1 MIPLLP
7 KFFLHSNEPT
17 FYDGDAATMLEL
29 ASRLHGK
36 TNEVIEEFNTLEKN
50 TSDHLENQ
58 DKTIDDRL
66 SAQDNN
72 IHKMLNE
79 TMPNEVE
86 AEFKQNLDNGTFEE
100 MVDTYAGELTS
111 RVDNLLGSVKEGS
124 TSLDAEVIDLRLDVS
139 GKVHT
144 TAGEAV
150 RESVKVKA
158 DTTELNRFFD
168 LDVMRGQ
175 YVNQYPHGDLV
186 AQYTGG
192 TYQNVIGET
201 FPLNRGTYTAFISGM
216 RGFRGYVEK
225 VGGLTDGHVRYLVF
239 DNPGI
244 YVFTLAED
252 VPDMEIRLMVAGAD
266 EKEPGMYGLY
276 GITIVNGDYT
286 LDKLLPDYVTGVD
299 QAITCKRDIKMGK
312 NLFNKNS
319 KFNVKGAYLL
329 DAGEYAYDNPN
340 YLVSHY
346 IEVEP
351 ETDYNYINIQ
361 GSASCVA
368 FYDSGNA
375 FLGAIN
381 GQSITNG
388 TFTTPAGAVKMR
400 VSVDMR
406 KIDTAQVI
414 KGSYPEDYEP
424 YTDSQD
430 IVDLQKD
437 VNLIK
442 SNMGVGETKPSF
454 LSVEGDGNLEIKKLV
469 NVKKNNTISFYG
481 RFSTFN
487 GLRIG
492 HGASSVG
499 GSYIEIDNTNVTYS
513 FVGNE
518 VVPYESVAHGLNISD
533 FIEVNIKVDTLAT
546 VTITTAS
553 GSSSIP
559 TPHWS
564 GCNGYVFAT
573 GINTTLRDCKLS
585 WATKDINAP
594 VWVFGDSYMTTNT
607 SDRTPKNIIDM
618 GYDNWLVSG
627 YPGGVGGSEIQSF
640 TNLLELGKPKV
651 AVWCLGM
658 NHPDK
663 DGVLNT
669 SWITTTT
676 AFIDLCVDNGITPV
690 LATIPTTP
698 TVNNDPK
705 NTWVK
710 ASGYRYVDNEK
721 AVVNPATGDWYDGLL
736 SGDNLHPS
744 AQGAKVLAS
753 RLVLDVPEITL

>member
-1 MIPLLP
+1 MLNPLNSHYAMENP
-7 KFFLHSNEPT
+7 ASI
-17 FYDGDAATMLEL
+17 YDEEALTALEL
-29 ASRLHGK
+29 AGRTTAKVNETVKAFNKLETE
-36 TNEVIEEFNTLEKN
+36 TN
-50 TSDHLENQ
+50 DHLDSQ
-58 DKTIDDRL
+58 DDAITE
-66 SAQDNN
+66 
-72 IHKMLNE
+72 MVTT
-79 TMPNEVE
+79 TMPKKVE
-86 AEFKQNLDNGTFEE
+86 DEFQRNLDNGTFEG
-100 MVDTYAGELTS
+100 MVDTYAGELTD
-111 RVDNLLGSVKEGS
+111 RLNNLVGTVQPGS
-124 TSLDAEVIDLRLDVS
+124 TTMDAEVIDIRLDAS
-139 GKVHT
+139 GVVHP

-158 DTTELNRFFD
+158 DTTKLNRFFD

-186 AQYTGG
+186 VQYTGG

-201 FPLNRGTYTAFISGM
+201 FPLNRGTYTVFISGM
-216 RGFRGYVEK
+216 RGYRGYVEK
-225 VGGLTDGHVRYLVF
+225 VGGLTDGHVRYLTF

-244 YVFTLAED
+244 YVFNLLED

-266 EKEPGMYGLY
+266 AKEPGMYGIY

-286 LDKLLPDYVTGVD
+286 LDKLLPDYVTGID

-312 NLFNKNS
+312 NLFNKDS
-319 KFNVKGAYLL
+319 KFNVKGTYLL

-368 FYDSGNA
+368 FYDSANA
-375 FLGAIN
+375 FLGTIK

-442 SNMGVGETKPSF
+442 SNMGVGGIKQTY
-454 LSVEGDGNLEIKKLV
+454 LAVEGDGNLEIKKLV

-492 HGASSVG
+492 HGASNVG
-499 GSYIEIDNTNVTYS
+499 GSYIEIDNTNVTYY
-513 FVGNE
+513 FVGAD
-518 VVPYESVAHGLNISD
+518 VVPYEPVAHGLNITD
-533 FIEVNIKVDTLAT
+533 FIEVTIKVDALAT
-546 VTITTAS
+546 VTVTTAT
-553 GSSSIP
+553 GTATIP

-564 GCNGYVFAT
+564 GCNGYVFST
-573 GINTTLRDCKLS
+573 GLNTVLTGCKLT

-607 SDRTPKNIIDM
+607 NERTPKHVLDM
-618 GYDNWLVSG
+618 GYDNWLISG
-627 YPGGVGGSEIQSF
+627 YPGGTGTPEIESF

-651 AVWCLGM
+651 AVWCIGM
-658 NHPDK
+658 NHPDT

-669 SWITTTT
+669 SWITTTNS
-676 AFIDLCVDNGITPV
+676 FISLCKAHGITPV

-705 NTWVK
+705 NAWVK

-721 AVVNPATGDWYDGLL
+721 AVVNPATGAWYDGLL

-753 RLVLDVPEITL
+753 RLVLDVPEITY